1 MTLALH
7 RQNVVQ
13 LSEDENEDEDDD
25 SETNDQNK
33 NQNSVLT
40 DIAEQFSNSSNNQSS
55 NTITEINSND
65 NPPHLPGQYENQT
78 WVALALTKFS
88 TESRFSS
95 ETEHSGQCSSRCEDE
110 DDSEVDD
117 SDNKEAAHSDAEND
131 DQNNSTVSRRCSSPS
146 TQQRTRRLSL

>member
-78 WVALALTKFS
+78 WVELVVFLTNFLI
-88 TESRFSS
+88 
-95 ETEHSGQCSSRCEDE
+95 
-110 DDSEVDD
+110 
-117 SDNKEAAHSDAEND
+117 
-131 DQNNSTVSRRCSSPS
+131 VSIV
-146 TQQRTRRLSL
+146 